1 MVVLDNLMWPIHRYM
16 HSVTDALNNERW
28 SDFIKSC
35 CETRFN
41 YKVVNYSPEIRK
53 TQVWANRDY
62 AVLRKSFD
70 LLPRHNSDRS
80 KLTRQIIIKNVELS
94 DDPIIAKVTSSFV
107 IYKTHLDDIDSYLLS
122 GVTDLYAVGEY
133 QDQLSIEKDRFLLVD
148 RVVSLDTR
156 ELDIGSHKIF

>member
-1 MVVLDNLMWPIHRYM
+1 MTVLDNLMWPIHRYM
-16 HSVTDALNNERW
+16 HSVTDALNNESW
-28 SDFIKSC
+28 SDFIKNC

-62 AVLRKSFD
+62 AVLKKSFD

-94 DDPIIAKVTSSFV
+94 DDPTIAKVTSSFV
-107 IYKTHLDDIDSYLLS
+107 IYKTHLDDIDSHLLS

>member
-1 MVVLDNLMWPIHRYM
+1 M
-16 HSVTDALNNERW
+16 
-28 SDFIKSC
+28 K
-35 CETRFN
+35 
-41 YKVVNYSPEIRK
+41 
-53 TQVWANRDY
+53 
-62 AVLRKSFD
+62 KSFD

-94 DDPIIAKVTSSFV
+94 DDPTIAKVTSSFV
-107 IYKTHLDDIDSYLLS
+107 IYKTHLDDIDSHLLS

-148 RVVSLDTR
+148 RVVLLDTR